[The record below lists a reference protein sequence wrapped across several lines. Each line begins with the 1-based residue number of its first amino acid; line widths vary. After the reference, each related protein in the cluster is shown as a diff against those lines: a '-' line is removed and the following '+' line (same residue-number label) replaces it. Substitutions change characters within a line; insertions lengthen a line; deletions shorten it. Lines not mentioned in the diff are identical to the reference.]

1 MNKVLKEQENK
12 IVRLVEERGVAAFPY
27 RTVLQHILAWCQTQ
41 TVDMKP
47 GDSKT
52 FMVPKELTSK
62 IDFVQNLD
70 IEVFVRDGEN
80 YAYNSGGG
88 QLAVTWG
95 DKIANGKYNYGKI
108 FIQAF
113 SYYGNIYERTI
124 LNSLNHELNH
134 FYEAWKELT
143 TTNSMR
149 LFAKQSTKA
158 NPNIT
163 CLEDSF
169 NEKANQI
176 IYRLYCESE
185 LNALIAGVYGELA
198 GFKSTRQN
206 FKKHLQYVQAYYL
219 YGRMYMDLDDLIFYF
234 QHMHPEHVRPFIW
247 ELKKLGI
254 ELNPYYK
261 NDQGYI
267 KEFGRRTKFLL
278 KMLLRGIGK
287 VASLY
292 YDSIEVPENKFEIK
306 INSQNENN

>member
-1 MNKVLKEQENK
+1 MNKILKEQENK

-41 TVDMKP
+41 TVGMKP

-52 FMVPKELTSK
+52 FVVPKELTSK
-62 IDFVQNLD
+62 VDFVRNLD

-80 YAYNSGGG
+80 YAYYSGGG
-88 QLAVTWG
+88 ELAVTWG

-108 FIQAF
+108 FINAF

-149 LFAKQSTKA
+149 LFAKQTTKA

-169 NEKANQI
+169 NE
-176 IYRLYCESE
+176 
-185 LNALIAGVYGELA
+185 
-198 GFKSTRQN
+198 
-206 FKKHLQYVQAYYL
+206 
-219 YGRMYMDLDDLIFYF
+219 
-234 QHMHPEHVRPFIW
+234 
-247 ELKKLGI
+247 
-254 ELNPYYK
+254 
-261 NDQGYI
+261 
-267 KEFGRRTKFLL
+267 
-278 KMLLRGIGK
+278 
-287 VASLY
+287 
-292 YDSIEVPENKFEIK
+292 
-306 INSQNENN
+306 